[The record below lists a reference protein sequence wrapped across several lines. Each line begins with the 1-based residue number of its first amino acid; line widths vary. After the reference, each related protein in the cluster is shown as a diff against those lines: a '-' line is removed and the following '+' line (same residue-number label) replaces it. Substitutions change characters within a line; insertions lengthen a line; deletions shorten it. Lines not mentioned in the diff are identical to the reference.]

1 MIGDQWERIKQVF
14 SAALERSPPARI
26 AFLDEACAGDTDLR
40 REVEALLAAHDASD
54 SFLKSPAGNI
64 VPASA
69 PVHSAVAD
77 GQTIGAYRILR
88 TLGRGGMA
96 TVYLARDLR
105 HHRSVAL
112 KVLHPDLAHAL
123 GPDRFLREIEV
134 AANLSHPHILPL
146 FDSGS
151 VDGLLYYAMPY
162 VEGETL
168 RDRLRQET
176 YLPVEQVLQI
186 AREVADAL
194 AYAHGQGVIHRD
206 IKPENILLS
215 GYPPGELGP
224 AGSCHA
230 LVADFG
236 IARTLAQPDA
246 ARLTETGLAV
256 GTAAYMSPEQA
267 SAASHID
274 GRSDVYSL
282 ACVVYEMLAGEP
294 PHTGPTP
301 QAILARRLT
310 EAPRP
315 LRVLRETVPEGVDSA
330 VQRALAK
337 VPADRFASMAEFA
350 RALASPAVTA
360 PIGILAS
367 ARRRLAKWARL
378 SAAAA
383 LGLGFLIA
391 LGVHF
396 AWWRGQSRG
405 EAGSG
410 TMRLAVLPFEQLG
423 DSADAYFADGVTD
436 AVRGKLAALPSLQVT
451 ARSSSSQYKQTTKS
465 PRQIGEE
472 LGVQYILTGTVRW
485 QKATG
490 GTSRVQVSPEL
501 VQVSTASTKW
511 QEPFEAPLTDV
522 FQVQAD
528 VATRVARA
536 LGVAL
541 GAGER
546 ERLAER
552 PTQSLAA
559 YDAYLR
565 GEEATGGLSTFDL
578 VSLRRARAYYER
590 AVALDPSFALAW
602 SQLSRAHSQVYWI
615 TPTPAGAEAARQ
627 AAERALALAPKR
639 PEGYLALGDYYSW
652 VHTNPARALEQY
664 ARGQQLAPKDARLLT
679 VAGFSEMR
687 VGRLED
693 ALAHLRQAEVLDPRS
708 VLTAQFVIYA
718 LVWLRRYPEA
728 LATGQR
734 ALTLAPGDFGVI
746 DAMMVAHLG
755 QGDLAGARSVLRA
768 VPRDVDPA
776 ALVAYIAMYND
787 LYWVL
792 DDAQQRLLLQISPA
806 PFGNDRSAWGLAL
819 AETHA
824 LRGDSALARAYAD
837 SARLAYEASLRDVP
851 QNPQGRALLGVAL
864 AYLGRKADAIREGE
878 RAVGLKP
885 FGEDA
890 SFGGY
895 VQHQLVRIYLL
906 VGEKERALD
915 RLEPLLK
922 TPFYLSPGLLKID
935 PTFAPL
941 RGHPR
946 FQRLVAETP

>member
-1 MIGDQWERIKQVF
+1 MTGEQWERIKEAF

-26 AFLDEACAGDTDLR
+26 TFLDEACAGDTDLR

-54 SFLKSPAGNI
+54 SFLKAPAGNI
-64 VPASA
+64 VPPSA
-69 PVHSAVAD
+69 PVHNPVAD
-77 GQTIGAYRILR
+77 GQTIGVYCILR

-105 HHRSVAL
+105 HQRSVAL
-112 KVLHPDLAHAL
+112 KVLHPDLAYAL
-123 GPDRFLREIEV
+123 GADRFLREIEV

-151 VDGLLYYAMPY
+151 VNGLLYYTMPY

-186 AREVADAL
+186 ALKVADAL

-206 IKPENILLS
+206 IKPENIMLT
-215 GYPPGELGP
+215 GG
-224 AGSCHA
+224 HA

-236 IARTLAQPDA
+236 IARALAQPDA
-246 ARLTETGLAV
+246 ARLTETGLAL

-282 ACVVYEMLAGEP
+282 GCVVYEMLAGEP

-301 QAILARRLT
+301 QAIIARRFT
-310 EAPRP
+310 EVPRP
-315 LRVLRETVPEGVDSA
+315 LRMLRETVPEGLEFA

-350 RALASPAVTA
+350 QALTSPAVTA
-360 PIGILAS
+360 PTGILMS
-367 ARRRLAKWARL
+367 ARRRLARWARL
-378 SAAAA
+378 PAAVA
-383 LGLGFLIA
+383 LPLGFLIV
-391 LGVHF
+391 LGVLF
-396 AWWRGQSRG
+396 AWWRGHAGG

-410 TMRLAVLPFEQLG
+410 TMRLAVLPFEHLG

-451 ARSSSSQYKQTTKS
+451 ARSSSSQYKHTTKS
-465 PRQIGEE
+465 PQQIGEE
-472 LGVQYILTGTVRW
+472 LGVQYLLTGTVRW
-485 QKATG
+485 EKAIPEA
-490 GTSRVQVSPEL
+490 SRVQVSPEL
-501 VQVSTASTKW
+501 VQVATASTKW

-522 FQVQAD
+522 FQMQAD
-528 VATRVARA
+528 VAARVALA
-536 LGVAL
+536 LGIAL

-565 GEEATGGLSTFDL
+565 GEEATAGLSTFDL
-578 VSLRRARAYYER
+578 VSLRRARGYYER
-590 AVALDPSFALAW
+590 AVALDPRFALAW

-615 TPTPAGAEAARQ
+615 TPTPAGEAAARH
-627 AAERALALAPKR
+627 AAERALALAPGR
-639 PEGYLALGDYYSW
+639 PDGYLALGDYYSW

-687 VGRLED
+687 VGRLEE

-728 LATGQR
+728 LATGRR
-734 ALTLAPGDFGVI
+734 ALALAPGDLGVI
-746 DAMMVAHLG
+746 DATVVAHLG

-768 VPRDVDPA
+768 VPREVDPA

-792 DDAQQRLLLQISPA
+792 DDAQQQLLLQVSPA

-824 LRGDSALARAYAD
+824 LRGDSALTRAYAD
-837 SARLAYEASLRDVP
+837 SARLAYEANLRDVP
-851 QNPQGRALLGVAL
+851 QNPQSRALLGVAL
-864 AYLGRKADAIREGE
+864 GYLGKKADAIREGE
-878 RAVGLKP
+878 RAVELKP
-885 FGEDA
+885 FSEDA

-915 RLEPLLK
+915 RLEPLLNR
-922 TPFYLSPGLLKID
+922 PFYLSPGLLKID
-935 PTFAPL
+935 PAFAPL

-946 FQRLVAETP
+946 FQRLVAGTP